1 METLVA
7 VSIYRF
13 GKSVTVY
20 LNGHRVVG
28 PKVLPHSE
36 IVLETNIKLKDLKEA
51 LAEYLED

>member
-20 LNGHRVVG
+20 LNGHRIVG
-28 PKVLPHSE
+28 PKVLFDAE
-36 IVLETNIKLKDLKEA
+36 IVLETHVKLKDLKEA